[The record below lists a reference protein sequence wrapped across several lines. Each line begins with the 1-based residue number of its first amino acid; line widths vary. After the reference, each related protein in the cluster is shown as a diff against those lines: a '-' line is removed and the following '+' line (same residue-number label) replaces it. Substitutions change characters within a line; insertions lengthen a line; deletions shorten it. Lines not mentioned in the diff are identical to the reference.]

1 MAGLQLVSFSGVVAG
16 GPESLHNLV
25 RVARALGHDAEIV
38 YYPFDR
44 PAATPAPYLEFE
56 APIGRLRDEKNNLI
70 IFPETLPMEALKI
83 RFAIPAI
90 WWLSVDN
97 FFCRKYGGLRDHVRY
112 WSRVLQKKRPARGLR
127 ALSHIQHF
135 SKARYDREV
144 LDEFSFAYKNLCSP
158 INDLYISQRNPS
170 RDKPREDIILY
181 NPKKDHHI
189 AEGLARKHKN
199 LTFVPLQGLN
209 RTQLHRTYHR
219 AKVYIDFGRHPGK
232 ERMPREAAVSGCC
245 IITGMRGSAA
255 NDEDVPIPRQ
265 YKHDI
270 DAPDAF
276 DRIAQQIMS
285 IFQNYERHSLDF
297 EHYRTE
303 IIEEP
308 MKQVRDLSSLLS
320 TY

>member
-1 MAGLQLVSFSGVVAG
+1 MADLQVVTYSGAVAG

-44 PAATPAPYLEFE
+44 SAVTPTPYAAFK
-56 APIGRLRDEKNNLI
+56 APIGRLRDEKNTLI

-83 RFAIPAI
+83 RFATPAV

-97 FFCRKYGGLRDHVRY
+97 FFCRKYGGLRDHARY
-112 WSRVLQKKRPARGLR
+112 WLRVIQKKRPPRGIR

-135 SKARYDREV
+135 SKARYDRQV
-144 LDEFSFAYKNLCSP
+144 LDQYLIPYRNLCSP
-158 INDLYISQRNPS
+158 INDLYISEREIS
-170 RDKPREDIILY
+170 RGRPREDIILY

-189 AEGLARKHKN
+189 AEALARKHPN

-209 RTQLHRTYHR
+209 RSQLHSTYHR
-219 AKVYIDFGRHPGK
+219 AKIYIDFGRHPGK

-245 IITGMRGSAA
+245 VITGTRGSAA

-270 DAPDAF
+270 DMPGAF
-276 DRIAQQIMS
+276 DRVAQQIIS
-285 IFQNYERHSLDF
+285 ILQNYERHSVDF
-297 EHYRTE
+297 ESYRTE
-303 IIEEP
+303 IIQEP
-308 MKQVRDLSSLLS
+308 MKQIKELTHLLS